1 MKIII
6 KANLFVVFVLLLAAG
21 VCVSFAL
28 EGGDCLPGW
37 MTYVWQGLAA
47 EAGIFALIGVVYLVK
62 YFAELPPMRRGYI
75 TFDERYGWTDE
86 GGYRP

>member
-1 MKIII
+1 
-6 KANLFVVFVLLLAAG
+6 
-21 VCVSFAL
+21 
-28 EGGDCLPGW
+28 

-47 EAGIFALIGVVYLVK
+47 EAGIFALIWVVYLVK